1 MIIIFR
7 YYILFFLIN
16 LIINQV
22 HFNDLPDSTGIFQ
35 AVIINNIIGLDVGDE
50 VGLFDANGLLSDDC
64 SDEYG
69 EILVGSGVYNADT
82 LLISG
87 FGSIDFCDFTDGY
100 QLPGYM
106 NNNSISIKVWDA
118 SENIEYIPEVNYTI
132 GSGDWGDIFSVI
144 DVLIVHELGSAIDDF
159 SLYHL
164 YPNPFNSSIIFDINS
179 SNYSIINISIFN
191 LKGERIDN
199 LLFNP
204 INQDKIIWDAS
215 NFNSG
220 IYFVK
225 FHNSKFSISKK
236 ITLIK

>member
-1 MIIIFR
+1 MVIIFR
-7 YYILFFLIN
+7 YYILFFLFN
-16 LIINQV
+16 LVINQV
-22 HFNDLPDSTGIFQ
+22 HFNDLPDSTGVFQ

-50 VGLFDANGLLSDDC
+50 VGLFDINGLLSDDC

-106 NNNSISIKVWDA
+106 NNNPISIKVWDA
-118 SENIEYIPEVNYTI
+118 SENIEYIPEVNYTV
-132 GSGDWGDIFSVI
+132 GNGDWGDIFSVI
-144 DVLIVHELGSAIDDF
+144 DVLIVHELESAIDNF

-164 YPNPFNSSIIFDINS
+164 YPNPFNSSIVFDINS
-179 SNYSIINISIFN
+179 SNHSIINISIFN
-191 LKGERIDN
+191 LKGERIDK

-204 INQDKIIWDAS
+204 INHDKIIWDAS

>member
-50 VGLFDANGLLSDDC
+50 VGLFDANGLLSNDC

-106 NNNSISIKVWDA
+106 NNHPISIKV
-118 SENIEYIPEVNYTI
+118 YRF
-132 GSGDWGDIFSVI
+132 IFSC
-144 DVLIVHELGSAIDDF
+144 F
-159 SLYHL
+159 
-164 YPNPFNSSIIFDINS
+164 
-179 SNYSIINISIFN
+179 
-191 LKGERIDN
+191 
-199 LLFNP
+199 
-204 INQDKIIWDAS
+204 
-215 NFNSG
+215 
-220 IYFVK
+220 
-225 FHNSKFSISKK
+225 
-236 ITLIK
+236 

>member
-1 MIIIFR
+1 MSLTSK
-7 YYILFFLIN
+7 IL
-16 LIINQV
+16 
-22 HFNDLPDSTGIFQ
+22 
-35 AVIINNIIGLDVGDE
+35 IGM
-50 VGLFDANGLLSDDC
+50 FSGLL
-64 SDEYG
+64 
-69 EILVGSGVYNADT
+69 L
-82 LLISG
+82 
-87 FGSIDFCDFTDGY
+87 GSIISLFGLENNQYIKIYLLDGFLYIGGQVFISLLKLMVVPFLDDFCDFPDGY

-106 NNNSISIKVWDA
+106 NNHPISIKVWDA

-132 GSGDWGDIFSVI
+132 GSGDWGDVFTVI
-144 DVLIVHELGSAIDDF
+144 DVLIVHELGSTIDDF

-164 YPNPFNSSIIFDINS
+164 YPNPFNSSIVFDINS
-179 SNYSIINISIFN
+179 SNHSIINISIFN
-191 LKGERIDN
+191 LKGERIDK